1 MLSSPMQNQDM
12 LQRSEALSEMRNL
25 EQNKTL
31 GDLSHAAALMR
42 QKEARKGASVQKAEE
57 SGLDPDANQGRSQER
72 QQNQLKPKVEGEE
85 DTSHDHPH
93 RLAGGEHL
101 DILA

>member
-1 MLSSPMQNQDM
+1 MQNQDM

-42 QKEARKGASVQKAEE
+42 QKEALKGASVQKAEE
-57 SGLDPDANQGRSQER
+57 SGLDPDAHQARSQER
-72 QQNQLKPKVEGEE
+72 RQKQPKPKGESE
-85 DTSHDHPH
+85 EEASHDHPH
-93 RLAGGEHL
+93 RLDGGEHL